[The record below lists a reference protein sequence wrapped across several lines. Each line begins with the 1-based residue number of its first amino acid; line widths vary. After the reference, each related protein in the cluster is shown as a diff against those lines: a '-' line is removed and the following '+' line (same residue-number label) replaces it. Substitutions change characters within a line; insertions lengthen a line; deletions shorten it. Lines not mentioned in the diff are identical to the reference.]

1 LVFCLALALLPV
13 SGAQPG
19 ATLAPITLY
28 TQFHQQPPPALLES
42 LQTEVQS
49 IMAPMGL
56 NFQWLSLSTSDGKK
70 VAVELAVINF
80 KGRCDVAG
88 LVAHDSNPGALGWTH
103 MSDGAILPFADVD
116 CSAVRSFLQKEL
128 LFIRPQDREQ
138 VLGRALGRVLAHELY
153 HIFANST
160 GPALRRFPV
169 SIPGIH
175 GADQQQSTRRSVQR
189 AGSLKHRGSG
199 TGPPVGNASHIMVEM
214 NDHSLAVSAL

>member
-1 LVFCLALALLPV
+1 MKLLVFCLALALLPV

-153 HIFANST
+153 HIFANTTRHGSN
-160 GPALRRFPV
+160 GVGREFYGVQDLLSADFQFQSRESMALINSKAHAALSNAPAASNTEEAEL
-169 SIPGIH
+169 
-175 GADQQQSTRRSVQR
+175 A
-189 AGSLKHRGSG
+189 HR
-199 TGPPVGNASHIMVEM
+199 
-214 NDHSLAVSAL
+214 